1 MASGSISLTSTKAWR
16 GKISLKSTA
25 DTAGNYSDLYVYATM
40 WKTDGYITSSNNYT
54 SGTITID
61 GESYNLIGYQ
71 EFKDEVCIFEDTVR
85 IYHDSD
91 GSKSI
96 SISLSCEGQPNTSLS
111 GYTLSGNGTLVL
123 DTIARSANL
132 SVDSGILGAEQT
144 INIVSDSDEL
154 TYTITYS
161 CGSKS
166 GTICTKSNSKSIK
179 WTPPLTLAEENTTG
193 GSVSVKLSLTTYS
206 GITSVG
212 TNSESIQCEIP
223 ESVKPSFTAEF
234 TDAAGYKDDYGTFIQ
249 LLSKL
254 HTVVTAA
261 SLYGAT
267 IKAYKITANGET
279 FTTAECTTGV
289 LTSSGDITVQI
300 SVTDSRDR
308 TTQNEFKLNVAVYT
322 LPVVSYL
329 SVRRCDIDGNENDQG
344 EYVKVTFSASAYSFD
359 SKNTV
364 SYTLEY
370 KKSTEYGYTVVNLSE
385 YNDVFAITGETYIFA
400 ADTGSSYDVRITVK
414 DSFSVVSKSTTA
426 STAAT
431 IMHFKANGKG
441 IGLGKVAERDNTVDV
456 GWDMCMNS
464 HRINEVGDPEE
475 DGDATNKKYVD
486 AIKEIVDGFQETFD
500 TWQEKVN
507 EKISNM
513 YPVGSI
519 YISVTSTDP
528 KEIFGGEWDRI
539 EDRFLLAAGEQFAPG
554 THGGEAE
561 HTLTI
566 DEIPEHTHGG
576 VRRNRAGDS
585 GSVSTGA
592 SSDSSDTTSY
602 TDPAGNSQP
611 HNNMPPYIAVY
622 IWQRTA

>member
-144 INIVSDSDEL
+144 INIVSDSDDL

-289 LTSSGDITVQI
+289 LASSGDITVQI

-359 SKNTV
+359 SQNTV

-441 IGLGKVAERDNTVDV
+441 IGLGKVAEVDNAVDV
-456 GWDMCMNS
+456 GWDVQMNS
-464 HRINEVGDPEE
+464 HKLTGLADPEN
-475 DGDATNKKYVD
+475 DTDAVPKGYLADYVKNVLVKPEEPES
-486 AIKEIVDGFQETFD
+486 IFD
-500 TWQEKVN
+500 
-507 EKISNM
+507 KIW
-513 YPVGSI
+513 PVGAI
-519 YISVTSTDP
+519 YIAASSTSP
-528 KEIFGGEWDRI
+528 AELFGGEWSRI
-539 EDRFLLAAGEQFAPG
+539 EDRFLLAAGSKYSFG
-554 THGGEAE
+554 STGGEAE
-561 HTLTI
+561 HTLTK
-566 DEIPEHTHGG
+566 DEMPNHRHWG
-576 VRRNRAGDS
+576 VYRPDWYLAGETGQAS
-585 GSVSTGA
+585 GVSNGA
-592 SSDSSDTTSY
+592 SDNQLY
-602 TDPAGNSQP
+602 TDAVGGGQA

>member
-16 GKISLKSTA
+16 GKISLESTA

-144 INIVSDSDEL
+144 INIVSDSDNL

-561 HTLTI
+561 HTLTVL
-566 DEIPEHTHGG
+566 EMPSHTHGN
-576 VRRNRAGDS
+576 VRTYSRDGTGNISPGESAGGD
-585 GSVSTGA
+585 GSSEFTSATGGGEA
-592 SSDSSDTTSY
+592 
-602 TDPAGNSQP
+602 